1 MLWVWAVS
9 LPVTVLNSPAVAAQ
23 LLQGQPQQQG
33 GGGYGVTGYVAGV
46 VMFAVGF
53 VVECVSDAQ
62 RFAFRSRNDKMA
74 VCDRGLFLVSRH
86 PNYFGEILLQFG
98 M

>member
-1 MLWVWAVS
+1 MLWVWTLS
-9 LPVTVLNSPAVAAQ
+9 LPVTVLNSPAVATQ
-23 LLQGQPQQQG
+23 LLPSQQG
-33 GGGYGVTGYVAGV
+33 GGGYGVAGYVAGV

-74 VCDRGLFLVSRH
+74 VCDRGLFRVSRH